1 MSDILLITANVGS
14 LFDEN
19 TVIRAQ
25 WKEEIIAKIVE
36 QKSKF
41 VALHFQETGGKDYK
55 KYSKD
60 VVLVIL
66 DLFSQLKKKDF
77 SSLRAYLDIDYER
90 VDEFTALGAI
100 VFVHKD
106 WIEKVKQYR
115 FKSSPGSY
123 ESLNFDEVVI
133 EENLFDSTRVRK
145 EKFAKDFW
153 AAIRWGRKG
162 FLHTRWLINERA
174 VDLINIH
181 LFHDESNLELTQNP
195 LLYSQNRKKALDY
208 TIENYSK
215 WKQSNSLEASC
226 LFIFGDF
233 NFRLRTDSFLM
244 KITKDREI
252 HEIEENVK
260 SIEEPPN
267 CISRSF
273 LNNHHEPLKRNL
285 SAIEFRQ
292 KEDKLVDDDS
302 SIVLRIEKK
311 KFDYYDPQC
320 FILNWELYR
329 EDDTEPTQYDLKELP
344 INFPPTYPWSEDPAS
359 SDSYMKTRPPAWCDR
374 VLMNSTAFE
383 SISQNPKPS
392 YNCIGLGACMGDHK
406 PVSLSFSLL

>member
-1 MSDILLITANVGS
+1 MRLDFRFLIQFRVNC
-14 LFDEN
+14 FQN
-19 TVIRAQ
+19 PVIRAQ
-25 WKEEIIAKIVE
+25 WKEQIISKITVQE
-36 QKSKF
+36 SKF

-60 VVLVIL
+60 VIVVIY
-66 DLFSQLKKKDF
+66 DLFSMLKEKGF

-90 VDEFTALGAI
+90 VDEFTALGTI
-100 VFVHKD
+100 VFVHRD

-115 FKSSPGSY
+115 F
-123 ESLNFDEVVI
+123 ESGGIFEDLKVDEVLVEDQLI
-133 EENLFDSTRVRK
+133 NSVRVRK

-162 FLHTRWLINERA
+162 FLHTRWEINGRSI
-174 VDLINIH
+174 DLINIH

-208 TIENYSK
+208 TISSYND
-215 WKQSNSLEASC
+215 WKQANHPEPSS

-244 KITKDREI
+244 KITKNQEI
-252 HEIEENVK
+252 HEIEESTK

-267 CISRSF
+267 CVPKLIF
-273 LNNHHEPLKRNL
+273 NHEPLKRNL

-292 KEDKLVDDDS
+292 KEDNLDDDS

-311 KFDYYDPQC
+311 KFDYYNPQS
-320 FILNWELYR
+320 FITNWEQYR
-329 EDDTEPTQYDLKELP
+329 EDDAEPNQYELKEFP
-344 INFPPTYPWSEDPAS
+344 INFPPTYPWSEDPSCSNA
-359 SDSYMKTRPPAWCDR
+359 YMKTRPPAWCDR
-374 VLMNSTAFE
+374 VLMNDIALE
-383 SISQNPKPS
+383 SISQNPKAS
-392 YNCIGLGACMGDHK
+392 YNCIGLHACMGDHK
-406 PVSLSFSLL
+406 PVALAFSFL